1 MKINK
6 ILAVGLVGALALS
19 VGGVCQPLDKAL
31 AQTSKEDRSAL
42 LPPQNQPASTSPED
56 LKKEKKNAKK
66 QLSKL
71 KNLGKEKGEY
81 RSRIEKASSKKEIDE
96 IIKEAQIKDAEI
108 LKTTKEESIKEI
120 ENDTDLDSNEKGILL
135 EKIKKAETKSGI
147 ESIKIFSLPIAK
159 ELSKATNLSDNQKKL
174 LREYNGKH
182 SEEHYKKIQ
191 KLNEKVGQAKEEIQD
206 LKNIDEKKKQEYINQ
221 IDGTI
226 EKDEIDKIV
235 GKAKAEKGKEDTV
248 EAKEAEDLVQKAE
261 EAYKKAKEE
270 IDNAGNV
277 ISQEK
282 LNELTNKV
290 EEAKKEKETAQK
302 AVEKLPDSV
311 KDKKDSL
318 NQRITKLTEPAL
330 PAVNDTNNNGKDD
343 KEEAKEEKEKARKEI
358 EEDYNKKVEE
368 IDQAKNSTKEE
379 KEEAKTKARAEADKA
394 KEAIDKAET
403 NDKVTEAKT
412 AGETEI
418 NKINPEEKTKPKARK
433 EIEESNLSE
442 KDKEKYLKQIQNAKT
457 QIEIEKILR
466 KALKEEQKADKKTNN
481 NKEVKQNPAKLASTG
496 LSTQS
501 STFIATI
508 LAMIA
513 IFLRRRN
520 K

>member
-42 LPPQNQPASTSPED
+42 LPPQNQAAPTSPED
-56 LKKEKKNAKK
+56 LKKEQKNAKK

-71 KNLGKEKGEY
+71 KNLSTKEKGEY
-81 RSRIEKASSKKEIDE
+81 KSRIDKASNKKEIDE
-96 IIKEAQIKDAEI
+96 IIKEAQTKNEEI
-108 LKTTKEESIKEI
+108 LKTTKEETKKEI
-120 ENDTDLDSNEKGILL
+120 ENDNDLDSNERGILL
-135 EKIKKAETKSGI
+135 EKIQKAQTKS
-147 ESIKIFSLPIAK
+147 EVQSIKGFPLQIAK
-159 ELSKATNLSDNQKKL
+159 ELSKATNLSKDQKDS

-182 SEEHYKKIQ
+182 PEEQFKKVQ
-191 KLNEKVGQAKEEIQD
+191 ELNQKVGQAKKEIQD
-206 LKNIDEKKKQEYINQ
+206 LQNIDENKKQDYKNQ
-221 IDGTI
+221 IDNTI
-226 EKDEIDKIV
+226 ENDKIDEIV
-235 GKAKAEKGKEDTV
+235 QKAKAEKGKDDKE
-248 EAKEAEDLVQKAE
+248 EAKEAEGLVQKAE
-261 EAYKKAKEE
+261 DAYKKAKEE
-270 IDNAGNV
+270 IDNAGQV

-290 EEAKKEKETAQK
+290 EEAKKEKEKAK
-302 AVEKLPDSV
+302 EAVEKLPDSV

-343 KEEAKEEKEKARKEI
+343 KEEAKE
-358 EEDYNKKVEE
+358 
-368 IDQAKNSTKEE
+368 
-379 KEEAKTKARAEADKA
+379 AEGL
-394 KEAIDKAET
+394 
-403 NDKVTEAKT
+403 V
-412 AGETEI
+412 
-418 NKINPEEKTKPKARK
+418 
-433 EIEESNLSE
+433 
-442 KDKEKYLKQIQNAKT
+442 
-457 QIEIEKILR
+457 
-466 KALKEEQKADKKTNN
+466 QKADKKINS
-481 NKEVKQNPAKLASTG
+481 NKEAKQNPAKLASTG

>member
-56 LKKEKKNAKK
+56 LKKEQKNAKK

-71 KNLGKEKGEY
+71 KNLSSKEKVEY
-81 RSRIEKASSKKEIDE
+81 RSRIDKASNKKEIDE
-96 IIKEAQIKDAEI
+96 IIKEAQTKNEEI
-108 LKTTKEESIKEI
+108 LKTAKEETKKEI
-120 ENDTDLDSNEKGILL
+120 ENDNDLDSNERGILL
-135 EKIKKAETKSGI
+135 EKIQKAETKS
-147 ESIKIFSLPIAK
+147 EVQSIKGFSLQIAK
-159 ELSKATNLSDNQKKL
+159 ELSKATNLSEHQKEL
-174 LREYNGKH
+174 LREYKGKH
-182 SEEHYKKIQ
+182 PDEHLDKIQ
-191 KLNEKVGQAKEEIQD
+191 KLNQKVGQAKKEIQD
-206 LKNIDEKKKQEYINQ
+206 LKNIDENKKQDYKNQ
-221 IDGTI
+221 IDNTI
-226 EKDEIDKIV
+226 EEDKIDEIV
-235 GKAKAEKGKEDTV
+235 QKAKAEKGKEDGL
-248 EAKEAEDLVQKAE
+248 AK
-261 EAYKKAKEE
+261 
-270 IDNAGNV
+270 
-277 ISQEK
+277 
-282 LNELTNKV
+282 
-290 EEAKKEKETAQK
+290 
-302 AVEKLPDSV
+302 
-311 KDKKDSL
+311 
-318 NQRITKLTEPAL
+318 
-330 PAVNDTNNNGKDD
+330 
-343 KEEAKEEKEKARKEI
+343 EKEKAKAKI

-368 IDQAKNSTKEE
+368 IEKAKNSTKEE
-379 KEEAKTKARAEADKA
+379 KEEAKTKAKEEAEKA
-394 KEAIDKAET
+394 KGEIEKAET

-412 AGETEI
+412 AGEEEI
-418 NKINPEEKTKPKARK
+418 NKIKPKEDIKPKARK